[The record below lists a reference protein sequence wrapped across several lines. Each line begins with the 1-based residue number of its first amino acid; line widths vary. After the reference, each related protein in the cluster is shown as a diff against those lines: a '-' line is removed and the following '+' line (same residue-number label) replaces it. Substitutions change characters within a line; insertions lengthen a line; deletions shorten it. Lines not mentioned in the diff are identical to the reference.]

1 MFSRAPGEVR
11 RCQCEI
17 HEQLSLLSCS
27 QEERRRILSPHAG
40 CAGETESTIEC
51 THWFLKGTP
60 SEASLIG
67 IRREQEVQ
75 TDKVRFPNV
84 AKYSL
89 GLLKTQ
95 IPWTLPSE
103 ILSSWAP
110 GWVWKSGFIRS
121 LPSGFDDQPSLGM
134 VGLIFI
140 VSSCLWPEVAY
151 VQK

>member
-1 MFSRAPGEVR
+1 MFSRAPGEVGR
-11 RCQCEI
+11 WPMWNPQTAK
-17 HEQLSLLSCS
+17 SPLLFSRGWGQWS
-27 QEERRRILSPHAG
+27 SRHMQDVLQRQ
-40 CAGETESTIEC
+40 STMEC

-60 SEASLIG
+60 SEGSLIG
-67 IRREQEVQ
+67 IRRAQEVQ

-84 AKYSL
+84 AKYAL
-89 GLLKTQ
+89 GLLNTQ

-103 ILSSWAP
+103 ILSPWAQ

-121 LPSGFDDQPSLGM
+121 FPSGFDDQPILGM